1 MDNYSQQ
8 PWKPSVAPLPIPKKF
23 KMPDIPK
30 YDGTTDPRDHIT
42 TFTIGVKGNDL
53 TKQDIES
60 VLVKKFGSSVNII
73 LLRVVN
79 EMQANDKLVP
89 KTWTLSGF
97 DNYDIGTK
105 GEIILATFAEGVVK
119 DTKFQVIDMDMA
131 YNVILGRLRI
141 HEMYVVPSTLHQ
153 VIKFPSQW
161 GIRQIHG
168 DQQASQNI
176 NSVADSGVKNDIAN
190 EK

>member
-97 DNYDIGTK
+97 DNYGIGTK

-153 VIKFPSQW
+153 VIKFPLQW